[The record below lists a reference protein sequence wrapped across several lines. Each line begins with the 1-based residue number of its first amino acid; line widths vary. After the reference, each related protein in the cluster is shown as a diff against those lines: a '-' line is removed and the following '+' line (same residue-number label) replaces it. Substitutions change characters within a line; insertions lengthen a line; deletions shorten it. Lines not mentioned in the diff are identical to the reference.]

1 MNNDDDRRSQDDQYS
16 RLEGMMIAHR
26 KILADMIAR
35 MEPDAATDLLAKF
48 ENRET
53 LQDGQEDP
61 GAVPTDGL
69 GTGLAISE
77 ETTRVISLARARSQ
91 EKDTGA

>member
-1 MNNDDDRRSQDDQYS
+1 MNEHDYHSQDDQYS

-35 MEPDAATDLLAKF
+35 LEPTVATELLEKL
-48 ENRET
+48 ETRET
-53 LQDGQEDP
+53 FQDGQEDP

-69 GTGLAISE
+69 GISLAISE
-77 ETTRVISLARARSQ
+77 ETAKIISLARARSQ
-91 EKDTGA
+91 ETSADD

>member
-1 MNNDDDRRSQDDQYS
+1 MNDDDRRSQDDQYS

-26 KILADMIAR
+26 KIIADMIAR
-35 MEPDAATDLLAKF
+35 MEPGTITELMAKL
-48 ENRET
+48 ETRET
-53 LQDGQEDP
+53 FQDGQEDP

-77 ETTRVISLARARSQ
+77 ETARVISLARARSQ
-91 EKDTGA
+91 ETDAGI